1 MIKKLPRFKDL
12 MKDEIDSF
20 AVIGLIAAKCCGA
33 GIPWLVCILP
43 LSIGGIVRFIAMLI
57 TTR

>member
-1 MIKKLPRFKDL
+1 MKILPKFMNVL
-12 MKDEIDSF
+12 KDEIDSF
-20 AVIGLIAAKCCGA
+20 AVVGLLAAKCCGA
-33 GIPWLVCILP
+33 GIPWLVCVLP